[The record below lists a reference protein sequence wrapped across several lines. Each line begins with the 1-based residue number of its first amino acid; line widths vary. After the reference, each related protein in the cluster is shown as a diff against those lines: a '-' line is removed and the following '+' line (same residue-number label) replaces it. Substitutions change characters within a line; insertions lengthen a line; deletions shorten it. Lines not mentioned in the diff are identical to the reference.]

1 MKVAGQWR
9 YVYRAI
15 DQFGQV
21 IDVFVSTRRD
31 TMAARRFFRRAI
43 GRTKV
48 VPVEVVTDRAATYPV
63 VLEEL
68 LPAAWH
74 RTEQYANNNRIEA
87 DHGRL
92 MARLRPMRGL
102 KQDRTARVIIA
113 GHGFVQDLQRGHYE
127 LATEE
132 PAGRRVAIAFA
143 ELAVAI

>member
-1 MKVAGQWR
+1 
-9 YVYRAI
+9 
-15 DQFGQV
+15 
-21 IDVFVSTRRD
+21 
-31 TMAARRFFRRAI
+31 MAAHGFFWRAI
-43 GRTKV
+43 GTTKV

-74 RTEQYANNNRIEA
+74 RTEQYANNRIEA

-92 MARLRPMRGL
+92 KARLRPMRGL

-127 LATEE
+127 LAAEE
-132 PAGRRVAIAFA
+132 PAGRRAAIAFA

>member
-1 MKVAGQWR
+1 M
-9 YVYRAI
+9 
-15 DQFGQV
+15 
-21 IDVFVSTRRD
+21 
-31 TMAARRFFRRAI
+31 
-43 GRTKV
+43 
-48 VPVEVVTDRAATYPV
+48 EVVTDRAATYPV

-74 RTEQYANNNRIEA
+74 RTERYANNRIEA

-92 MARLRPMRGL
+92 KARLRPMRGL

-127 LATEE
+127 LA
-132 PAGRRVAIAFA
+132 PRSRRVAAWAIAFA